1 MKKLLAV
8 MVILSTLI
16 AAVGCSRG
24 GDQVVDVSTP
34 EPTAPIVPVPTEAPE
49 TTEAPT
55 PEPTEV
61 ATPAPT
67 ENAGDP
73 VTQAPGQPDQSVF
86 DDAVFIGNSV
96 FDGLYMFGV
105 ITHGKFYT
113 KTSLN
118 VNSVY
123 TEKVNG
129 GSAPI
134 LDEVAQGSYGKAI
147 LLFGQN
153 ELGWPSMTAFIQKY
167 SDLIDT
173 IRQSQPGIKV
183 YITLLPPVS
192 KAKEKESGNLGIT
205 LANINKMNDL
215 LTDLAQRRGAVAISV
230 PDSMVGEDGYLPDDA
245 SSDGMH
251 LNLAYDRIWAD
262 HITLTVMNNN

>member
-1 MKKLLAV
+1 MKKLIA
-8 MVILSTLI
+8 ILLI
-16 AAVGCSRG
+16 AASLAAFAACAGKGPDPS
-24 GDQVVDVSTP
+24 VVDISTP
-34 EPTAPIVPVPTEAPE
+34 EPTSPVVPVPTEVPHV
-49 TTEAPT
+49 TEAPT
-55 PEPTEV
+55 AEPTPETTPDNG
-61 ATPAPT
+61 ATQPPAGT
-67 ENAGDP
+67 
-73 VTQAPGQPDQSVF
+73 PDQSVF

-105 ITHGKFYT
+105 ITHGKFFT

-134 LDEVAQGSYGKAI
+134 LDEVSQGSYKKAI

-167 SDLIDT
+167 SDLIDEL
-173 IRQSQPGIKV
+173 RSRQPGITV
-183 YITLLPPVS
+183 YITLLPPIS
-192 KAKEKESGNLGIT
+192 RAKEQESGELGIT

-215 LTDLAQRRGAVAISV
+215 LVELAERRGAYYIDV
-230 PDSMVGEDGYLPDDA
+230 PESMVGEGGYLPDDA

-262 HITLTVMNNN
+262 HITLTVMQNS